1 MISESTPIREDPKYN
16 LPDSPNFIDISEF
29 NRAKGLNRDQ
39 SILEPQ
45 RAFNFKSI
53 PADIA
58 YRLECEKWGE
68 VFKFHPVLKVSL
80 TLSLPSQ
87 R

>member
-1 MISESTPIREDPKYN
+1 MIQESTPIREDPKYN
-16 LPDSPNFIDISEF
+16 EPESPNFIDISEF

-39 SILEPQ
+39 GCLEPQ

-58 YRLECEKWGE
+58 YRLESEKWGE
-68 VFKFHPVLKVSL
+68 VFKFHPVLKVSQIL
-80 TLSLPSQ
+80 

>member
-1 MISESTPIREDPKYN
+1 MISSENKHQPSSTHAEHDT
-16 LPDSPNFIDISEF
+16 NFIDMTEF
-29 NRAKGLNRDQ
+29 NKARGINRNENC
-39 SILEPQ
+39 LEPQ

-58 YRLECEKWGE
+58 FRLENEKWGE
-68 VFKFHPVLKVSL
+68 VFKFHPVLKV
-80 TLSLPSQ
+80 